1 MVRHLTKH
9 SRKGHSR
16 KQGSEVP
23 SGSYPAH
30 MSQPNRVGRRISPR
44 SLAGH
49 ERLPVRLSH
58 VASAETLCDRTF
70 NYDIGGDWVDTN
82 RKQTIL
88 AEVPRKSYELIR
100 LSRVEYAD
108 SPHRFIDM
116 RIFQR
121 GYEDD
126 GDQSVEV
133 YFPTKKGV
141 QIKENDFQK
150 LMSKWALM
158 PSVLIHPKVYKRAW
172 DIFEVGKFD
181 TATFE
186 AFKLIEVEVRNLCG
200 YEAEQIGT
208 NLMRKAFNIEY
219 GELTDTSLPR
229 SEREAMS
236 NLFTSAIGL
245 YKNPHSHRDV
255 EVKFNDAFERLLL
268 ASHLMNILDDIRER
282 LNVGGDSE

>member
-1 MVRHLTKH
+1 M
-9 SRKGHSR
+9 
-16 KQGSEVP
+16 
-23 SGSYPAH
+23 
-30 MSQPNRVGRRISPR
+30 
-44 SLAGH
+44 
-49 ERLPVRLSH
+49 
-58 VASAETLCDRTF
+58 
-70 NYDIGGDWVDTN
+70 DTN

-133 YFPTKKGV
+133 YFPTKNGV

-158 PSVLIHPKVYKRAW
+158 PSVLIHPKVFKRAW